1 MGQCRAGAAVAAAT
15 LWWLTVC
22 AGAVWLELATTAIK
36 CLSEEIQ
43 SNVVVMADYSIL
55 FEEHPIRPRVSA
67 KVTSPFGDVLHHA
80 DKVSHGQFA
89 FTTAESGIYLAC
101 FWTETLEKGMVVN
114 LNLDWRT
121 GIAAKDWDSI
131 AKKEKLDG
139 VALELVK
146 LEVAA
151 KAIHENL
158 LYLILKEADLRD
170 LSEWTQVKIT
180 WLSLI
185 SLAVCIAVSVLQL
198 WHLKQFFR
206 KKKLI

>member
-1 MGQCRAGAAVAAAT
+1 MGRGGAGAVAAALT
-15 LWWLTVC
+15 LWWLTGC
-22 AGAVWLELATTAIK
+22 AGAVWLELSTTATK

-55 FEEHPIRPRVSA
+55 YEEHPVRPSVSA
-67 KVTSPFGDVLHHA
+67 KVTSPYGDVLHHA
-80 DKVSHGQFA
+80 EKVSHGEFA

-101 FWTETLEKGMVVN
+101 FWADTLDRGMVVN
-114 LNLDWRT
+114 LNLDWRI
-121 GIAAKDWDSI
+121 GIAAKDWDSV
-131 AKKEKLDG
+131 AKKEKIDG

-146 LEVAA
+146 LEAA
-151 KAIHENL
+151 ARAIHGNL
-158 LYLILKEADLRD
+158 LYLIVKEADMRN

-180 WLSLI
+180 WLSLM
-185 SLAVCIAVSVLQL
+185 SLAVCIAVSVWQA

>member
-1 MGQCRAGAAVAAAT
+1 MGQCRAGAAVAAVT
-15 LWWLTVC
+15 LWWLTGC

-36 CLSEEIQ
+36 CISEDIQ

-55 FEEHPIRPRVSA
+55 FEEHPIRPKVSA
-67 KVTSPFGDVLHHA
+67 KVTSPLGDVLHHA

-89 FTTAESGIYLAC
+89 FTTVESGSYLAC

-158 LYLILKEADLRD
+158 LYLKLKEADLRD

-180 WLSLI
+180 WLSVI
-185 SLAVCIAVSVLQL
+185 CLAICIGVSILQL
-198 WHLKQFFR
+198 WRLKQFFR
-206 KKKLI
+206 KNKLI

>member
-1 MGQCRAGAAVAAAT
+1 MGQCRAGAAVAAVT
-15 LWWLTVC
+15 LWWLTGCV
-22 AGAVWLELATTAIK
+22 GAVWLELATTAIK
-36 CLSEEIQ
+36 CISEDIQ

-55 FEEHPIRPRVSA
+55 FEEHPIRPKVSA
-67 KVTSPFGDVLHHA
+67 KVTSPLGDVLHHA

-89 FTTAESGIYLAC
+89 FTTVESGNYLAC

-158 LYLILKEADLRD
+158 LYLKLKEADLRD

-180 WLSLI
+180 WLSVI
-185 SLAVCIAVSVLQL
+185 CLAICIGVSILQL
-198 WHLKQFFR
+198 WRLKQFFR
-206 KKKLI
+206 KNKLI